1 MVSEVFYRLLQKRQ
15 LPLQDPDIMKII
27 NDEELQQELE
37 AMAEAFEC
45 RIGYYGDSVYLIPD
59 GSNHFLGY
67 SKSELK
73 KRLLKSNQPV
83 SYYYLYMFIVLT
95 LMQEFYGTSYGGG
108 KSRSYI
114 KMDSLATKVRENL
127 AYGADN
133 SKAPAQ
139 VPYSRML
146 LVYDSLK
153 PEFGKNE
160 KNSIRQLFETIL
172 SFLEEQNLI
181 VRVDE
186 DESIRTTPRL
196 DDLAD
201 NILRGSEGKRLME
214 QILGGEED
222 A

>member
-1 MVSEVFYRLLQKRQ
+1 MVSETFYRLLKNRQ
-15 LPLQDPDIMKII
+15 LSLRDPDVTEII
-27 NDEELQQELE
+27 NDQEMQTELE
-37 AMAEAFEC
+37 ALAEAFEC
-45 RIGYYGDSVYLIPD
+45 RIGYYGEAVYLIPD

-73 KRLLKSNQPV
+73 RRLLKSSQPV

-95 LMQEFYGTSYGGG
+95 LLQEFYGTSYGGG

-127 AYGADN
+127 AYGADSEN
-133 SKAPAQ
+133 TPSQ
-139 VPYSRML
+139 VPYNRML

-153 PEFGKNE
+153 PDFARNE

-172 SFLEEQNLI
+172 SFLEEQDLI
-181 VRVDE
+181 VRIDE
-186 DESIRTTPRL
+186 DESIRTTQRL

-201 NILRGSEGKRLME
+201 NILRGSEGKNLME